1 MDKSTHLITL
11 ENLRSALSNFDMSF
25 GVSNRLFRLAIVSE
39 ILDTSCLFEQL
50 FDAWSLRLPFGEGP
64 DADVNFEY
72 WKDLTTWKELLDN
85 AQQNLC
91 IDTYPLDLGN
101 GLSSE
106 DIRGNRRKNYAKNL
120 KAALRSAKYGDIQN
134 VTDFAKL
141 IANDK
146 SGMMTFG
153 NMVFNAVRTLH
164 TVLGKIEELLNN
176 PPKELFQNYYEQ
188 QRERFTDE
196 IDSAMQRIKDIMHES
211 IAERRKINRLKEMR
225 DDIVSKLRESG
236 FLTDL
241 KGTYTHY
248 DIEDYRADNNCPELT
263 DEFVLERL
271 VLEDL
276 LTDDMQLDRKKI
288 AKHIYE
294 HRKTLSRETIA
305 IFFIYAEVTP
315 EIERLLGV
323 LKDFDTKH
331 DVKEDKQGNDSALV
345 LSLTFEKREDA
356 IKLLQ
361 NLEGLEFFDSINTT
375 GIAVQ
380 DDGEL
385 GGLRYAMTITCV
397 YHVELPPPPE
407 TTAAT
412 ETTESAES
420 KE

>member
-1 MDKSTHLITL
+1 MDKSTHLTTL
-11 ENLRSALSNFDMSF
+11 ENLRSALSVFDMSF

-39 ILDTSCLFEQL
+39 ILDTACLFEQL
-50 FDAWSLRLPFGEGP
+50 FDAWSQRLPYGEGP

-72 WKDLTTWKELLDN
+72 WKDLNTWKELLDN
-85 AQQNLC
+85 SQQNLC

-106 DIRGNRRKNYAKNL
+106 DVRGNRRKNYAKNL

-164 TVLGKIEELLNN
+164 TVLAKIEELLNN
-176 PPKELFQNYYEQ
+176 PPKELFQRYYEQ

-196 IDSAMQRIKDIMHES
+196 IDNAKQRIKDIMRES

-241 KGTYTHY
+241 KVAYTHY

-276 LTDDMQLDRKKI
+276 LTDDMQPDRMKI

-294 HRKTLSRETIA
+294 HRKTISRETIA

-315 EIERLLGV
+315 EIERLLDV
-323 LKDFDTKH
+323 LKDYDTKH
-331 DVKEDKQGNDSALV
+331 ETKEK
-345 LSLTFEKREDA
+345 K
-356 IKLLQ
+356 
-361 NLEGLEFFDSINTT
+361 
-375 GIAVQ
+375 
-380 DDGEL
+380 
-385 GGLRYAMTITCV
+385 
-397 YHVELPPPPE
+397 HE
-407 TTAAT
+407 TTVVEAIHAQT
-412 ETTESAES
+412 EMLKIIANKASTVINGNVNGDVIGDGGTKNENYCDKESD
-420 KE
+420 

>member
-101 GLSSE
+101 GQSSE

-263 DEFVLERL
+263 DEIVLERL

-345 LSLTFEKREDA
+345 QNYTFNGNVVINNGTNIETNYGPNIEHNGETLTLPDVIKRNISE
-356 IKLLQ
+356 
-361 NLEGLEFFDSINTT
+361 
-375 GIAVQ
+375 
-380 DDGEL
+380 
-385 GGLRYAMTITCV
+385 
-397 YHVELPPPPE
+397 
-407 TTAAT
+407 
-412 ETTESAES
+412 
-420 KE
+420 